1 KEAMPVIR
9 YRTRDLTKL
18 IKGTCSCGRED
29 IRIDRVKGRCDD
41 MLIIS
46 GVNVFPSQV
55 EAALAQVPE
64 LSLHYFLEVFEKKGL
79 KELCVVCELKDHLS
93 ESDLE
98 RVKTRTS
105 HTLHEVLGIR
115 VGLRLEQ
122 PGTLE
127 RSSGKAARIV
137 KV

>member
-1 KEAMPVIR
+1 MKERIVKSLDDYEGFVVINP
-9 YRTRDLTKL
+9 
-18 IKGTCSCGRED
+18 
-29 IRIDRVKGRCDD
+29 DD
-41 MLIIS
+41 TLKI
-46 GVNVFPSQV
+46 
-55 EAALAQVPE
+55 ARA
-64 LSLHYFLEVFEKKGL
+64 LEVFEKKGL

-98 RVKTRTS
+98 KVKTRTS

-115 VGLRLEQ
+115 VSLRLEQ